1 MRCSVLLPF
10 TLVVSVSASLVLP
23 LALSA
28 GSQITRRQAGS
39 CDTECSPVET
49 QITGCATDLTC
60 LCTATIAKGLQ
71 TCATCEYKADPTS
84 ADTLQTALDQYTS
97 GCQASGHS
105 VGSLTLSA
113 TGAASS
119 TSARS
124 SASVSSTSAI
134 TSISTPPA
142 FATSSATASLPSAT
156 QSVVAGGSS
165 STSAALTNQPTVTS
179 TGGLTGSGNGAAG
192 VGVQMTGACLAAGI
206 VAAFAVL

>member
-84 ADTLQTALDQYTS
+84 ADTLQTALDP
-97 GCQASGHS
+97 